1 MEKCRERNWRRLDGN
16 GDVDG
21 DDDVD
26 VEMDVDV
33 DGIGDGDGGDDG
45 DGDENGDGDGREK
58 RDRIYDLV
66 DIQPRNNIL
75 LPEKVWRGAS
85 HPDLVRYVR
94 RPRPPASHRRGDNDV
109 R

>member
-1 MEKCRERNWRRLDGN
+1 MKKCRERNWRRLDGN

-26 VEMDVDV
+26 
-33 DGIGDGDGGDDG
+33 GDGDGDGDGGGGDDG
-45 DGDENGDGDGREK
+45 DGDGRGK
-58 RDRIYDLV
+58 RDCIYDLV

-85 HPDLVRYVR
+85 HPDLVRNVR